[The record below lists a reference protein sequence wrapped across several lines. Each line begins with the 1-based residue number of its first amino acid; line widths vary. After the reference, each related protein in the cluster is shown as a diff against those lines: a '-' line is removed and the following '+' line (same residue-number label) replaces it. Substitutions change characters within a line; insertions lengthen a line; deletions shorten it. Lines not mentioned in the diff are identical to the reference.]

1 MHCALPCL
9 HCQRAEYPGRGRV
22 KASGERRPHEFVPLV
37 MSEIQGAFGKM
48 GSMGRSA
55 QRKGSTGISQQCIL
69 EDIIYYWM
77 LAEAYVQHPALQ
89 ADMRCVSCLL
99 NA

>member
-1 MHCALPCL
+1 
-9 HCQRAEYPGRGRV
+9 
-22 KASGERRPHEFVPLV
+22 

-48 GSMGRSA
+48 GSRGRSA
-55 QRKGSTGISQQCIL
+55 QRKGSTGISQQSIL

-89 ADMRCVSCLL
+89 AEMRCVSCLL

>member
-1 MHCALPCL
+1 
-9 HCQRAEYPGRGRV
+9 
-22 KASGERRPHEFVPLV
+22 

-48 GSMGRSA
+48 GSRGRSV
-55 QRKGSTGISQQCIL
+55 QRKGSTGMSQQSVL

-89 ADMRCVSCLL
+89 ADMRCVVGLF